1 MDGSVNDR
9 YVVKIK
15 GPIYIQK
22 LYRIERQIKE
32 LSPASA
38 AEVAALSWINIWLDR
53 CRRPVRQDKR

>member
-1 MDGSVNDR
+1 MMDGSVNDR

-38 AEVAALSWINIWLDR
+38 AEVAALS
-53 CRRPVRQDKR
+53 